1 MGRLRLL
8 VLVLCVTA
16 GMGAAGRSASAQ
28 TSVSSLSPAQQV
40 LARYLVP
47 DGTAPSGLTI
57 AGISPLDNVLVG
69 ALAEDPRE
77 VQKII
82 TRARLDGLEQDFSQ
96 SNNSSAQIQLQ
107 LSLFRDSTGSSAD
120 VGDPSLL
127 AGTKLTPVAV
137 PHIGDTSAAYT
148 TSDPAIET
156 NNLVFTAGRVEVLVS
171 EVGPAGSTKQSDI
184 LPLARLM
191 ESRTR
196 APAPAPTSDE
206 LAVLDT
212 QTQPESI
219 LHDAYE
225 LLLQNYLS
233 KLPPSQVL
241 GAAYDGAT
249 TALNNAGVANVPAAP
264 TITATDTDAA
274 WSQFLPAY
282 QALEKLA
289 PSSLSNAD
297 LGYAADTALYDNL
310 NCHTSFFPP
319 TLFTRETAE
328 IQGSQEARIGILLQ
342 KFPDGSWIIRRVEPN
357 TPAES
362 AGLRAG
368 DVVLAVDHMT
378 PADEGDHFTDL
389 FIGTAGSPMTLT
401 IQRQAAQPFDLTI
414 TRQLIN
420 PVIAQHRVLP
430 GGIGYMELDEFSD
443 GDESVT
449 GLQSALSDFAAA
461 GNVNSWI
468 LDLRFNSGGSER
480 TLQKVA
486 GLFVAP
492 GSLIIT
498 ETEQDGTVTVDQSL
512 GTPPP
517 GQKSMVLLIGPETA
531 SAAEIFAQSM
541 KDLGRVSLVGETTS
555 GCVNGGLP
563 LGLLDGSGV
572 FVSTIDVRS
581 GPKKVALEN
590 VGVTPDEQTT
600 ASLSDIQACSDP
612 VLNAAITLFGG
623 PVPAPQTSSG
633 TDTRPAGNNQVQPAG
648 MSAPQSAPQQ
658 PGQPAAPSSLRP
670 PPQLTGGA
678 LGLLR

>member
-1 MGRLRLL
+1 MGRFRLL
-8 VLVLCVTA
+8 ALIVAVIA
-16 GMGAAGRSASAQ
+16 GAGLAGRSARAQ
-28 TSVSSLSPAQQV
+28 TSVSSLAPAQQV

-47 DGTAPSGLTI
+47 DGSAPAGLTI
-57 AGISPLDNVLVG
+57 VGTSQLDNVLVA
-69 ALAEDPRE
+69 ALAEDPNE
-77 VQKII
+77 VQKIV
-82 TRARLDGLEQDFSQ
+82 TRARLDGLEQDFTE
-96 SNNSSAQIQLQ
+96 NANSTDQVQLQ
-107 LSLFRDSTGSSAD
+107 LSLFRDGSGASDD
-120 VGDPSLL
+120 VADPSLL
-127 AGTKLTPVAV
+127 AGTKLTTVSAPRL
-137 PHIGDTSAAYT
+137 GDTSAAYT
-148 TSDPAIET
+148 TSDAAIET
-156 NNLVFTAGRVEVLVS
+156 TNLVFTAGRVEVLVS
-171 EVGPAGSTKQSDI
+171 ELGPAGTTKQADI

-206 LAVLDT
+206 LAVLTT

-225 LLLQNYLS
+225 LLLENYLS
-233 KLPPSQVL
+233 KLPPTQIL
-241 GAAYDGAT
+241 TAAYDGAAK
-249 TALNNAGVANVPAAP
+249 ALNDAGVPSTP
-264 TITATDTDAA
+264 PDPSITASDMDTA

-289 PSSLSNAD
+289 PSSLNTTN
-297 LGYAADTALYDNL
+297 LGYAADTALYNDL

-319 TLFTRETAE
+319 YLYTRETSQ
-328 IQGSQEARIGILLQ
+328 IQGTQEARIGILLQ
-342 KFPDGSWIIRRVEPN
+342 KSPDGSWFIRRVEPN

-389 FIGTAGSPMTLT
+389 FIGAAGSPMTLT
-401 IQRQAAQPFDLTI
+401 IQRGQAAQPFDLTI

-420 PVIAQHRVLP
+420 PVVAGHRILP
-430 GGIGYMELDEFSD
+430 GGIGYMELDAFSD
-443 GDESVT
+443 GDESVN
-449 GLQSALSDFAAA
+449 GLQDALKDFAAA

-480 TLQKVA
+480 TLEKVA

-492 GSLIIT
+492 GSLIVT
-498 ETEQDGTVTVDQSL
+498 ETQQDGTTIVDQSL
-512 GTPPP
+512 GTPPA
-517 GQKSMVLLIGPETA
+517 GQKSMVLLIGPDTA

-541 KDLGRVSLVGETTS
+541 KDLGRVTLVGETTS

-590 VGVTPDEQTT
+590 AGVTPDEQ
-600 ASLSDIQACSDP
+600 ANSSLTDIQDGSDP
-612 VLNAAITLFGG
+612 VLNAAVALFGG
-623 PVPAPQTSSG
+623 PLPVPPATVAPPGVDLTQPTSDSAA
-633 TDTRPAGNNQVQPAG
+633 PAVAPVQPA
-648 MSAPQSAPQQ
+648 P
-658 PGQPAAPSSLRP
+658 PGSPSGRRALPSLS
-670 PPQLTGGA
+670 GGDP